1 MKKLLLIA
9 MVMLGVSFTSNAQ
22 NANRSGFFFEL
33 SPGIYVGNTPVVDI
47 ETKQTVVGNKSVT
60 QTIEKHL
67 SGLNLEIA
75 AGYRWAFARHWA
87 LDAKVGFS
95 LPTSRTNELWTI
107 EILPGL
113 RYTSKELGSSN
124 VSLFAG
130 FNAGL
135 GFQIDYEW
143 HLLNFAYELKAGFN
157 LSNRFSIG
165 LVWNALSDLEFCDLD
180 VSYNHCH
187 TGALGINLG
196 YRF

>member
-1 MKKLLLIA
+1 MKKILLIA
-9 MVMLGVSFTSNAQ
+9 MVMLGVVFTSNAQ
-22 NANRSGFFFEL
+22 NANRSGLFVEL
-33 SPGIYVGNTPVVDI
+33 SPGIYVGNTPALDV
-47 ETKQTVVGNKSVT
+47 ETKQTVVGNKYVT
-60 QTIEKHL
+60 EIVEKHL

-135 GFQIDYEW
+135 GIQVSEENPI
-143 HLLNFAYELKAGFN
+143 FAYELKVGFN

-165 LVWNALSDLEFCDLD
+165 LVWNALSYLEAYDGVD
-180 VSYNHCH
+180 HNSCH

>member
-1 MKKLLLIA
+1 MKKILLIA
-9 MVMLGVSFTSNAQ
+9 MVMLGLAFTSNAQ
-22 NANRSGFFFEL
+22 NANRSGLFVEL
-33 SPGIYVGNTPVVDI
+33 SPGIYVGNTPVLDV
-47 ETKQTVVGNKSVT
+47 ETKQTVVGNKYVT
-60 QTIEKHL
+60 EIVEKHL

-95 LPTSRTNELWTI
+95 LPTSRTHELWTI

-135 GFQIDYEW
+135 GFQIEFQEY
-143 HLLNFAYELKAGFN
+143 LIFAYELKAGFN

-165 LVWNALSDLEFCDLD
+165 LVWNALSDLEFR
-180 VSYNHCH
+180 VSGVGYNDCH

>member
-1 MKKLLLIA
+1 MKKIMIIA
-9 MVMLGVSFTSNAQ
+9 MVMLGVAFTSNAQ
-22 NANRSGFFFEL
+22 NANRSGFFIEL
-33 SPGIYVGNTPVVDI
+33 SPGIYVGNTPVVDV
-47 ETKQTVVGNKSVT
+47 ETKQTVVGNKYVT

-67 SGLNLEIA
+67 SGLNIEFD
-75 AGYRWAFARHWA
+75 AGYRWAFHRHWA

-95 LPTSRTNELWTI
+95 LPTSRTNEFWTI

-135 GFQIDYEW
+135 GIQVSEENPI
-143 HLLNFAYELKAGFN
+143 FAYELKAGFN

-165 LVWNALSDLEFCDLD
+165 LVWNALYDLED
-180 VSYNHCH
+180 YNCNTYH

>member
-1 MKKLLLIA
+1 MKKILLIA
-9 MVMLGVSFTSNAQ
+9 MVMLGVAFTSNAQ
-22 NANRSGFFFEL
+22 NANRSGLFVEL
-33 SPGIYVGNTPVVDI
+33 SPGIYVGNTPVLDV
-47 ETKQTVVGNKSVT
+47 ETKQTVVGNKFVT
-60 QTIEKHL
+60 EIVEKHL

-135 GFQIDYEW
+135 GIQVFEENPI
-143 HLLNFAYELKAGFN
+143 FAYELKAGFN

-165 LVWNALSDLEFCDLD
+165 LVWNALSYLEAYDGVD
-180 VSYNHCH
+180 ENGCH